1 MNNSFRTV
9 NYFCKELNLR
19 FYRVP
24 RASFNSFI
32 QQLENIMTFHLIKF
46 QFNLSAN
53 KSEHV
58 DNVIS
63 MDFAKTAILV
73 LLSKSSIYSSR

>member
-9 NYFCKELNLR
+9 NYFCKELNRR